1 MSASNKTEAAAHP
14 YLTIREAVEAERAAR
29 EAERVAVEHQRQVDG
44 LMRAIVKR
52 AVWA

>member
-29 EAERVAVEHQRQVDG
+29 EARDHDEYVRRLTWGIA
-44 LMRAIVKR
+44 KR
-52 AVWA
+52 AGLA